1 MCGYWEAASHKLTPF
16 EKVPIDVD
24 YKKTK
29 HTYDVWTHSI
39 WEWSLD
45 ILQNPDLEPYFVWD
59 AEKLFKFN
67 GEDFIQFIDE
77 PWTGSQWWK
86 IQSQLPNPE
95 GKPLC
100 YILYADKSKLSTF
113 GSQVGYF
120 VIARCANLP
129 TWIRNGEGIGGGRV
143 VGWIPIVEEEQQ
155 HKGKKSFVDF
165 KRVVWHKSFLKYL
178 ESLRPYAKTGFW
190 FQTSQGEK
198 LCLFPLVI
206 ILSADYEEQCVMALT
221 RGFGGLCPCP
231 VCTID
236 KDKLSDLTVQ
246 ASHRTA
252 LDVLELSEIADS
264 LSLASEREGLYKEE
278 GLRNVE
284 NAFFSIPFSDPYD
297 ALSFDRLHANAEGN
311 FGKHLY
317 PTLQGCIKDINREAC
332 QLVDSQMSQIP
343 PWRNLNHFKA
353 IMDIHFSDGSK
364 YEDISKQNKSAYLL
378 LCCLRIYLVIDMY
391 AALEVHTE
399 TTLLAGEEA
408 LRKFDLLMKKYI
420 ASCAEDDKPKDWN
433 FPKYHA
439 LKHLFQDIRAKGC
452 TRNYNTK
459 PNEKCH
465 VPFKKAYQRQTNK
478 KEVEGQLLRL
488 DHWSVVSAYIKDRIK
503 SLDDFIK
510 SQEDEESENG
520 PNDIT
525 QHIILGSPDP
535 STTFSNLE
543 ALYSSNS
550 AFRNFRKKLN
560 NFLNIFL
567 PALSI
572 PLPDNRKIHFNPDDK
587 ITRCKFLKVNYE
599 SMVSWEICT
608 DLLRCNPNF
617 QEKPRYD
624 YIMVDTG
631 QGHIYAQLLYMFKC
645 TVGDNSYPLALIH
658 PYDAG
663 IPGPRRRKDK
673 DLELRRIR
681 PKPQI
686 ESEFISLHSVIR
698 GALVVSDFET
708 NTDYFVVDTLDTDMF
723 LRLRPETISM

>member
-29 HTYDVWTHSI
+29 HTYDVWTRSI

-165 KRVVWHKSFLKYL
+165 KQARVKSYAYFPWLSFYL
-178 ESLRPYAKTGFW
+178 LIMKS
-190 FQTSQGEK
+190 
-198 LCLFPLVI
+198 I
-206 ILSADYEEQCVMALT
+206 
-221 RGFGGLCPCP
+221 
-231 VCTID
+231 CTID

-246 ASHRTA
+246 VSHRTA

-343 PWRNLNHFKA
+343 PWHNLNHFKA

-364 YEDISKQNKSAYLL
+364 YEDISKVIIFVTHNVILQQNKSAYLL

-465 VPFKKAYQRQTNK
+465 GLFKKAYQRQTNK

-572 PLPDNRKIHFNPDDK
+572 PLPDNRKIHFNPDNK

-599 SMVSWEICT
+599 SMVSWKICT

-645 TVGDNSYPLALIH
+645 TVGDNLYPLALIH

-663 IPGPRRRKDK
+663 IPGPRCRKDK
-673 DLELRRIR
+673 DLELRRIW

-686 ESEFISLHSVIR
+686 ESEFISLHSVIQ

-723 LRLRPETISM
+723 LRLRPKTISM